1 MPAPEPYAP
10 VSALSADTLLE
21 AAAMLPAFV
30 AVLFL
35 GSALLPGRRVTGPD
49 ADGERRVYKLN
60 GLALFLIVAI
70 AAGLAQV
77 SGWFSLSM
85 LHAHF
90 AALFVVA
97 NAFAFVLSGWL
108 FFQGARARKGS
119 QVSRRDFFMGCRS
132 RPDLARAGP
141 EAFQLLPLAH
151 RPRAVQRI
159 LRRRAIRDL
168 WRADP
173 RDGAV
178 PSLHVPLRAQ
188 LLPVRTGDDPH
199 LGHRQRALRMESGLG
214 GLCAG
219 AVLLLPPRLVAGA
232 RAGTAC
238 PPSPPPRSSCCSCS
252 ASGSSGARISKSTV
266 SSATP
271 MPRSGGSPRGPWTA
285 AFWSPGSGVSDDIST
300 TPARSASTSLSP
312 SPRGLAS
319 WLPFLLPAWLAG
331 LLWHRSRRDER
342 PLPRQARRVVGTLHT
357 AGALFDAAVRPL
369 RAETTNRAQTVTTPQ
384 SARGSLR
391 SGNAAPGLSGG
402 WPLIGNPPEF
412 QRDPVSMLSR
422 G

>member
-35 GSALLPGRRVTGPD
+35 GSALLPGRRVTGSD

-60 GLALFLIVAI
+60 GLALFLIVAV

-97 NAFAFVLSGWL
+97 NAFAFALSGWL

-119 QVSRRDFFMGCRS
+119 QVSRRDFFMGVEAGPTWLGLDLKLFSYCPSLIGLALFNASFAAVQYETYGGLTLGMALYQVFTFLYVLNYFQFEQGMIHTWDIVSERFGWNLVWGDYVLVPFFYCLPGWWLVHAREPLS
-132 RPDLARAGP
+132 PVAAAAIVLLFVFGFWLFRGANQQKHRFKRDPDATIWGEARAVPGRP
-141 EAFQLLPLAH
+141 PSGLRVLGYRATSQLHRRDLHLPLF
-151 RPRAVQRI
+151 RPHHGACFLVPLPI
-159 LRRRAIRDL
+159 AGLAGGSVVAPLEARRA
-168 WRADP
+168 
-173 RDGAV
+173 
-178 PSLHVPLRAQ
+178 
-188 LLPVRTGDDPH
+188 
-199 LGHRQRALRMESGLG
+199 
-214 GLCAG
+214 
-219 AVLLLPPRLVAGA
+219 
-232 RAGTAC
+232 
-238 PPSPPPRSSCCSCS
+238 
-252 ASGSSGARISKSTV
+252 
-266 SSATP
+266 
-271 MPRSGGSPRGPWTA
+271 
-285 AFWSPGSGVSDDIST
+285 
-300 TPARSASTSLSP
+300 
-312 SPRGLAS
+312 
-319 WLPFLLPAWLAG
+319 
-331 LLWHRSRRDER
+331 
-342 PLPRQARRVVGTLHT
+342 PLPRQVRRVVGTLHA

-391 SGNAAPGLSGG
+391 SGNAAPELSGG